1 MGPKKATV
9 GRPKKTSKNEIIA
22 KNAEPNQSQLQ
33 NVEPKSANEQLKRLL

>member
-9 GRPKKTSKNEIIA
+9 GRPKKTNEIIA